1 MADKKE
7 TAFPGAQELLLL
19 IENLQDALLKV
30 EWVCMGTNP
39 RRFACAF
46 CGGVSIKDG
55 GDDHA
60 DDCEWCRLVRITPS
74 EALGVSS
81 QQERSG
87 WQDFRETVTLVTNS
101 MGDVVTLGRFAKSV
115 DPIRLVSDWHHDLC
129 LAIHKSLREEQA
141 PLPVSVSGTPE
152 QDKGR

>member
-87 WQDFRETVTLVTNS
+87 WQPISTAPEGTMALFCS
-101 MGDVVTLGRFAKSV
+101 MKALEVPKWCWV
-115 DPIRLVSDWHHDLC
+115 DWVAGGKLNLHATWEPTHWMPLPSP
-129 LAIHKSLREEQA
+129 